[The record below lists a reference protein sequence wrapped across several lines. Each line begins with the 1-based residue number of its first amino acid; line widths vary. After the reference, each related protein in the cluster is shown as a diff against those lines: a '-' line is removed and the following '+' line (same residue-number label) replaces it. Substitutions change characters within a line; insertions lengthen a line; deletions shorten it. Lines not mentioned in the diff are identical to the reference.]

1 MDRTIALAALVIGI
15 IAIIP
20 AFIALGI
27 AIKANKKAEE
37 ANSSASTQVDLARH
51 DVSWTWQWVKP
62 GVMGFVNESRVHTA
76 LNANLDVR
84 LDDARVILK
93 VTSVAPGKS
102 ISVDF
107 GDDVR
112 RIYEQDKGDLAQVED
127 RPLSTEFDRTFAAD
141 PAGAARAHAREVER
155 AHVETIRHRLQWRI
169 DWQTSL
175 GTPKREKGS
184 ALISLINNPRT

>member
-1 MDRTIALAALVIGI
+1 MDRRIALAALVVGI
-15 IAIIP
+15 IALIP
-20 AFIALGI
+20 ALIALGL
-27 AIKANKKAEE
+27 ASKANRKADK
-37 ANSSASTQVDLARH
+37 ANSYARTEADLARH
-51 DVSWTWQWVKP
+51 DVSWNWQWDKP
-62 GVMGFVNESRVHTA
+62 GVMAFVNESKVHTA
-76 LNANLDVR
+76 HKAELDVR
-84 LDDARVILK
+84 LDDVRVLVK
-93 VTSVAPGKS
+93 AESVAPGKS

-112 RIYEQDKGDLAQVED
+112 RIYEQDRAELALVED
-127 RPLSTEFDRTFAAD
+127 RPLSTEFDRIFAAD

-184 ALISLINNPRT
+184 GLISLINNPRV